1 MSRFQIWRPTG
12 ILSNRFP
19 KSPRSEGMKKI
30 VLTILLACVMAAVTQ
45 VATQAQTA
53 PQTPPAAQGASPA
66 ESAPT
71 IKDPAEYNAYVAAI
85 QQQDPNAKVSAL
97 EAFLTQ
103 YPNSVMKTTAL
114 EVLMGTYQATNPAK
128 TADAAKRLVAAD
140 ACNLRA
146 LTLLTFLARQGF
158 S

>member
-1 MSRFQIWRPTG
+1 
-12 ILSNRFP
+12 
-19 KSPRSEGMKKI
+19 MKKI
-30 VLTILLACVMAAVTQ
+30 VLILLACAVAVATQ
-45 VATQAQTA
+45 APTQAQTA
-53 PQTPPAAQGASPA
+53 PQNPPAAQGASGA

-114 EVLMGTYQATNPAK
+114 EVLMGTYQQTNNQAK
-128 TADAAKRLVAAD
+128 TM
-140 ACNLRA
+140 
-146 LTLLTFLARQGF
+146 
-158 S
+158 